1 MKKLLLVLL
10 IAFAATATVKVE
22 TEELQSWW
30 DDIWGGITNFLSKLS
45 KKAKEIYQW
54 LVDNGYWQQII
65 DYVKK
70 YGVPAAIEFC
80 AKKTGARDICATVI
94 NILAGLLK

>member
-1 MKKLLLVLL
+1 MKKFLLFLL
-10 IAFAATATVKVE
+10 IAIAASETIKIE
-22 TEELQSWW
+22 TEELQAWW

-54 LVDNGYWQQII
+54 LVDNGYWQMII
-65 DYVKK
+65 NYVKQ

>member
-10 IAFAATATVKVE
+10 IAFAASATVQVE
-22 TEELQSWW
+22 TGELQSWW
-30 DDIWGGITNFLSKLS
+30 DDIIGGITNFLSKLS

-54 LVDNGYWQQII
+54 LVDNGYWQTII
-65 DYVKK
+65 NYVKQ
-70 YGVPAAIEFC
+70 YGVPAAIDFC